1 MTQRLG
7 LDLGKRALKMVEGNA
22 RRVRRHAETI
32 LPEGALEDGMPTP
45 LLTVALRSLAE
56 SVGFQAKSA
65 RIAISDTG
73 VAVRDF
79 RLPPLPSR
87 ELDSAVTFEAR
98 RLLPMSADEVY
109 FAWHAQRDRTGY
121 SVYLVAARRD
131 MIDAVVALVSAAGFE
146 LDRIDLKPLALA
158 RGVGAGDGL
167 IVEWDPG
174 EATLVLVAKGRPR
187 FFRTFPIE
195 ADPNDVE
202 GQLDEL
208 VLSVGALV
216 KFVRSS
222 EPDVAIGPATPLY
235 FAGQLAPVD
244 NNLQRARDVFDFAVR
259 LPTPRF
265 KSWARFPWHSHLAGL
280 GLLAHDHWQGR
291 LTPSQGGD
299 RDVAA

>member
-7 LDLGKRALKMVEGNA
+7 IDLGKRALKMVEGNA

-32 LPEGALEDGMPTP
+32 LPEGALQDGMPTP
-45 LLTVALRSLAE
+45 LLTVALKSLAE
-56 SVGFQAKSA
+56 SVGFQAKRA
-65 RIAISDTG
+65 RVAISDTG

-79 RLPPLPSR
+79 RVPPLPRR
-87 ELDSAVTFEAR
+87 ELDDAVTFEAR

-131 MIDAVVALVSAAGFE
+131 MIDAVVALVSAAGFD

-158 RGVGAGDGL
+158 RGVGASDGL

-195 ADPNDVE
+195 TDTNDVE

-208 VLSVGALV
+208 VLSVNALV

-222 EPDVAIGPATPLY
+222 EPDVVIGPATPLY
-235 FAGQLAPVD
+235 LAGQLAAVEP
-244 NNLQRARDVFDFAVR
+244 NLKRAKAAFEFAVR
-259 LPTPRF
+259 VPTPRF
-265 KSWARFPWHSHLAGL
+265 KSWARFPWQSHIAGL
-280 GLLAHDHWQGR
+280 GLLAQERWQGR

-299 RDVAA
+299 IHVAA